1 MPENS
6 VNLLLIEDDEIDAE
20 RIERALHAAKIAN
33 PVYHAWDGVEALEM
47 LRGTHAE
54 NNIPRPYLIL
64 LDLKL
69 PRMNGHKF
77 LEEIR
82 RDPDLRDSVV
92 FILTTSDAE
101 LDKVAAYEKN
111 VAGYMVKSRAG
122 EDFMR
127 LVAMLDNYWRIV
139 ELSNRINVARQA

>member
-1 MPENS
+1 MSNDS
-6 VNLLLIEDDEIDAE
+6 VNLLLVEDDAVDAE
-20 RIERALHAAKIAN
+20 RIDRALKGAKIAN
-33 PVYHAWDGVEALEM
+33 PIYHAWDGVEALEM
-47 LRGTHAE
+47 LRGTH
-54 NNIPRPYLIL
+54 NQKNVPRPYLIL

-82 RDPDLRDSVV
+82 CDPELHDSVV

-101 LDKVAAYEKN
+101 RDKVAAYEQN

-122 EDFMR
+122 DDFLR
-127 LVAMLDNYWRIV
+127 LVALLDNYWRIV
-139 ELSNRINVARQA
+139 ELPPNK